1 MDIFYRYSSL
11 ILLITVAVFKC
22 EVIPGTKNSFPI
34 GEIIPIIPKKY
45 TDKYL
50 CENSRKTERC
60 CSCNKDCLG
69 KKSCCIDYLWNSNKK
84 NNVSKYLKNFTKV
97 MLSDEITLSDEV
109 VNLSF
114 ECRSPFAN
122 LPKYGQNQKSYFYY
136 MVSICP
142 KNEDEAY
149 KRLCENPTLS
159 NIETNIP
166 VVNKAGYI
174 FKNSYCAECNNAF
187 DYKIADIDIKCKGQV
202 SSHQIQNFTKLNSVL
217 KELSSCDLSIRHKE
231 KEKCVPFQ
239 NECERKNEYYS
250 LCASFNGILQK
261 KYKNY
266 FCYLC
271 SEDKFNNDSNIFS
284 CTQIPLGPDLF
295 SLELTISNGQVS
307 VQSSQLSETLLCP
320 KGSAYNIQ
328 EKKCEELSCP
338 LNKAK
343 CRHNFTGPTKL
354 EGLHSHV
361 PYYNYFSYMLVTMQ
375 ESENTTDG
383 NFSLLQKLSQFV
395 RQDEKWDLIP
405 VSKFLIQLIFK
416 KNETTFGRM
425 NFEFFLSYI
434 LKHFPVDVVFTNI
447 KPIRT
452 FLYDGNVG
460 HTFPNR
466 MMCIRPTISE
476 KVIPVRKIK
485 SYFSSFKYFNTTI
498 TWLELSGNQSFQKI
512 SKCNAFH
519 LNRRCVDYDKTEKF
533 KIHAN
538 RVVSLK
544 DAFGSLIDLKPED
557 YLPSTSS
564 IIFCRKNNSAPYHS
578 TLVGMILSLIGTVL
592 SSIFYVAII
601 VTFSYFEE
609 MRTLANLNISGLCA
623 TLLMYDI
630 FYFSTALVYEN
641 ATACK
646 TVAVLW
652 HWSSLAEQF
661 WVLLTAILIFRN
673 TNSLR
678 QSLDSNIKKF
688 RIYALIACAVPLV
701 LVTCLV
707 WVDIAG
713 YLDIGYGKNGLC
725 WISSFES
732 RLYFHVIP
740 VSTAIF
746 IATALLIGIVIS
758 IKHQQIKT
766 RNLTKNRP
774 RLQITKI
781 AIKLIIIF
789 GITEIVGFM
798 QMTFSKVSKT
808 DKILGNC
815 ISIFFI
821 LSKGYRGVFIG
832 YIYLFNTK
840 VLTLYH
846 NLWRSLTNNNK
857 QISSYDEPHQIATL
871 KLSM

>member
-1 MDIFYRYSSL
+1 MVYQHSL
-11 ILLITVAVFKC
+11 VLLLIVVAVFKSD
-22 EVIPGTKNSFPI
+22 VIPGIKSSFPI
-34 GEIIPIIPKKY
+34 EEIIPIIPKNY

-50 CENSRKTERC
+50 CGNRRKTERC

-69 KKSCCIDYLWNSNKK
+69 KKSCCIDYLWNSNEI
-84 NNVSKYLKNFTKV
+84 NDVSKYLKNFTKV
-97 MLSDEITLSDEV
+97 TFSDKI

-114 ECRSPFAN
+114 ECRPLFAI
-122 LPKYGQNQKSYFYY
+122 LPKYGQTQKSPFYY

-142 KNEDEAY
+142 KNKNEAY
-149 KRLCENPTLS
+149 KRLCENPALS

-174 FKNSYCAECNNAF
+174 FKNSYCAECNNVF

-202 SSHQIQNFTKLNSVL
+202 SSHQIQNFTKLDSVL
-217 KELSSCDLSIRHKE
+217 KELSSCDLSIRHRE
-231 KEKCVPFQ
+231 KEECIPFQ
-239 NECERKNEYYS
+239 NECERKSEYYS

-271 SEDKFNNDSNIFS
+271 SEDKFKNDSNIFS
-284 CTQIPLGPDLF
+284 CTETPLGPNIF

-307 VQSSQLSETLLCP
+307 VQSSRFSETLLCP

-328 EKKCEELSCP
+328 QKKCEELSCP
-338 LNKAK
+338 LDKTK
-343 CRHNFTGPTKL
+343 CRDDFSGPTKL
-354 EGLHSHV
+354 EGSHSFAS
-361 PYYNYFSYMLVTMQ
+361 YFNYFSYMLVTIQ
-375 ESENTTDG
+375 DSENITDDK
-383 NFSLLQKLSQFV
+383 FSLLQKLNQFV
-395 RQDEKWDLIP
+395 KQNDKWDLNISVIP
-405 VSKFLIQLIFK
+405 VSKCLIQLIFK
-416 KNETTFGRM
+416 KNATTFRRTS
-425 NFEFFLSYI
+425 FESFLSYI
-434 LKHFPVDVVFTNI
+434 LTNFPVYVIFTNI
-447 KPIRT
+447 KPIYT
-452 FLYDGNVG
+452 FLYGGNVG

-466 MMCIRPTISE
+466 MMCIRPTISK
-476 KVIPVRKIK
+476 KVIAVRNIR
-485 SYFSSFKYFNTTI
+485 STFSSFKYFTTTS
-498 TWLELSGNQSFQKI
+498 TWLELSGNQSLLKI

-519 LNRRCVDYDKTEKF
+519 LNKGCADYDKTEEY
-533 KIHAN
+533 KIHVN
-538 RVVSLK
+538 RVISIK
-544 DAFGSLIDLKPED
+544 DAFGNSIDLKPED
-557 YLPSTSS
+557 YLPSTNS
-564 IIFCRKNNSAPYHS
+564 IIFCRKSNTPPYRS
-578 TLVGMILSLIGTVL
+578 TLVGIILSLIGTVL
-592 SSIFYVAII
+592 SSISYVAVI

-609 MRTLANLNISGLCA
+609 MRTLANLNISGLC
-623 TLLMYDI
+623 TTSLMYDI

-661 WVLLTAILIFRN
+661 WVLLIAILIFRN

-678 QSLDSNIKKF
+678 QSCGSNIEKF
-688 RIYALIACAVPLV
+688 RLYCLISYAVPLV

-707 WVDIAG
+707 WVDTAG

-725 WISSFES
+725 WITSFES

-740 VSTAIF
+740 VSTVIV
-746 IATALLIGIVIS
+746 ITTALLIGIVIS

-766 RNLTKNRP
+766 QNLMKNRP
-774 RLQITKI
+774 KLKITKI

-789 GITEIVGFM
+789 GITEIVGFT

-808 DKILGNC
+808 DKILGEC

-832 YIYLFNTK
+832 YIYLFNNK
-840 VLTLYH
+840 VLTLYQ
-846 NLWRSLTNNNK
+846 NLWRSLTNNKK
-857 QISSYDEPHQIATL
+857 QISSYDEAHQIATL
-871 KLSM
+871 KLST